1 MSHPLRLLR
10 ITCLSTVPA
19 VFACASSATPGG
31 TSSGNNSGSTATA
44 GSGSASM
51 TSGGLASGA
60 SGAVTSG
67 QGGGGGS
74 GVQTSGA
81 SGATSSSGAV
91 GSTGAG
97 GSGGLTGS
105 GSSSASDAGTGVTD
119 ADTVN
124 GPGSGGQDSLDANR
138 FTNWVLSWSDEFN
151 TPAGTKPDP
160 TYWSYDLGGG
170 GWGVGQLQTY
180 TNSAANAETDGLG
193 NLGITAIQDNQGNF
207 TSARIK
213 TQGKFQQAYGRFEI
227 RAKVVTGNGMWP
239 AFWMLGDDY
248 NSAGWPQC
256 GEIDIMEVR
265 GSRPLTTGGS
275 LHGPG
280 YSGMHPLSGSFS
292 LPEGGPVLSDD
303 FHVYAIEW
311 EVGVV
316 RFYVDDTLFET
327 HTPADIPADA
337 GGPSHWVYNHPFF
350 ILVNVG
356 IGGTPPWGPPDGTTF
371 PQTML
376 VDYVRAYTRPDGG

>member
-1 MSHPLRLLR
+1 MSHSLRLLR
-10 ITCLSTVPA
+10 ITRLSTVPA
-19 VFACASSATPGG
+19 VFACACSATPGG
-31 TSSGNNSGSTATA
+31 TGSGNNSGSTATA
-44 GSGSASM
+44 GSGGAST

-60 SGAVTSG
+60 SGAVTSSGG
-67 QGGGGGS
+67 QGGS

-81 SGATSSSGAV
+81 SGAATSSGAV

-97 GSGGLTGS
+97 GSGGLAGS
-105 GSSSASDAGTGVTD
+105 GSSIASDAGVTD

-124 GPGSGGQDSLDANR
+124 GSGSGAQDSLDANR
-138 FTNWVLSWSDEFN
+138 FANWVLSWSDEFN

-170 GWGVGQLQTY
+170 GWGVGQLQMY
-180 TNSAANAETDGLG
+180 TNNAANAETDGLG

-248 NSAGWPQC
+248 ISAGWPQC